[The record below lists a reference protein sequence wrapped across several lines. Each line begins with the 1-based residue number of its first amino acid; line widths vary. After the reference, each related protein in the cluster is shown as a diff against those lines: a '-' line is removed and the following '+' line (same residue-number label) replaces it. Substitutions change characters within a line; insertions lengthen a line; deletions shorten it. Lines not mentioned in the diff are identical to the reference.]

1 MDPNGSN
8 HRLPPS
14 QIPMQQIYPILSQLT
29 PLPIKHENP
38 GIASIKLQA
47 SASFSPKNGLE
58 CHNERVHEEKS
69 RQKSVNKSSDLGNNQ
84 IYPILSRL
92 QPLPKDHIKQVNS
105 GIPGI
110 KTSHEGQ
117 KFQCPSCSASY
128 ARQSDLKR
136 HIENVHEGKKPQCTI
151 CLGSFSRKNDLKRH
165 IENVHE
171 GKSRVKSAKNS
182 SNKKFAGN

>member
-38 GIASIKLQA
+38 GIPSIKLQA
-47 SASFSPKNGLE
+47 TPSFSHQNGLE

-69 RQKSVNKSSDLGNNQ
+69 RQKSVNNSSNLENNQ
-84 IYPILSRL
+84 IYPILSQL
-92 QPLPKDHIKQVNS
+92 KPLPKYHIKQENS
-105 GIPGI
+105 GILSIETG
-110 KTSHEGQ
+110 HEGQ

-128 ARQSDLKR
+128 ARKSD
-136 HIENVHEGKKPQCTI
+136 
-151 CLGSFSRKNDLKRH
+151 
-165 IENVHE
+165 
-171 GKSRVKSAKNS
+171 
-182 SNKKFAGN
+182 